1 MGKQKDRPQMKEQ
14 EKTPQKEL
22 NEIEASDLSAIE
34 LSNDYNDAQQHKKG
48 HRNDKK
54 GPVTNE

>member
-14 EKTPQKEL
+14 EKTPQKEV

-34 LSNDYNDAQQHKKG
+34 L
-48 HRNDKK
+48 
-54 GPVTNE
+54 